1 MLQIL
6 KLAAKRE
13 RRRAVPFHHVC
24 MYSALADAEF
34 FCGRTDG
41 GTVFNNI
48 GGELTGAL
56 LNVSFQT
63 ATLPA
68 RFLHWKIYMRKEC
81 GALPGFF
88 FCFGFTFCGGW
99 CFFLGS
105 LCVSLPGP
113 AFFGGWCLF
122 LVTLCYLFSGPAS
135 GGVLSS
141 DGK

>member
-48 GGELTGAL
+48 GGELAGAL
-56 LNVSFQT
+56 LNVSLQEPT
-63 ATLPA
+63 RSLSRYASCICA
-68 RFLHWKIYMRKEC
+68 KRGGIYRD
-81 GALPGFF
+81 
-88 FCFGFTFCGGW
+88 GGRQAVRY
-99 CFFLGS
+99 F
-105 LCVSLPGP
+105 
-113 AFFGGWCLF
+113 
-122 LVTLCYLFSGPAS
+122 
-135 GGVLSS
+135 
-141 DGK
+141 